1 MPLLLSIRVG
11 QKEFNMW
18 TLLGD
23 EQEPEEDEEEEQEED
38 DQEQEED
45 EEEEQDLQEEVHY
58 EELGEAVTLRE
69 VVYSMQLI
77 ERVQQVLGNSQ
88 P

>member
-1 MPLLLSIRVG
+1 MPLLLSIRLG

-23 EQEPEEDEEEEQEED
+23 EQEPEEGEEEEQEED
-38 DQEQEED
+38 EEEQEED
-45 EEEEQDLQEEVHY
+45 E
-58 EELGEAVTLRE
+58 AVTLQE
-69 VVYSMQLI
+69 VVYSIQLI
-77 ERVQQVLGNSQ
+77 ERLQQGLGNSQ